1 MAEFNIYRREL
12 GDSSPPS
19 LIASGLTSQ
28 IYSDTTVEKWK
39 TYLYSVG
46 AVIAGVEKISNE
58 TQVRAYNFKSSIAS
72 LFSSSEKGFAYDFS
86 DLSTMFQDTAGT
98 IPVTAV
104 DQLVARVNDLS
115 GNGNHLIQSTSGER
129 PVLKQDAKGYYL
141 WFDGTSKTMQTSGTV
156 DLSGLLLLTTFASLS
171 KDRSTAEIIFETS
184 SDFNLN
190 AGAMALFFDTNL
202 ISFNVLGTSAPNY
215 TLFNVSTTTGGVFTT
230 TSNLALS
237 SNKITTFRKD
247 GVSQAA
253 AVRIDNPSVPLTNQT
268 LYVGARAGTSFY
280 LQTKFR
286 ALVCIGKTVTTTDIE
301 RLENFLI

>member
-98 IPVTAV
+98 TPVTAV
-104 DQLVARVNDLS
+104 DQLVARVDDLS
-115 GNGNHLIQSTSGER
+115 GNGNHLIQSSSGSR

-141 WFDGTSKTMQTSGTV
+141 LFDGTSKTIQTSGDV
-156 DLSGLLLLTTFASLS
+156 DLSGLSLFTVFASLS
-171 KDRSTAEIIFETS
+171 KDRSAAEIIFETS
-184 SDFNLN
+184 ANYNSN
-190 AGAMALFFDTNL
+190 AGSVLFYFDASL
-202 ISFNVLGTSAPNY
+202 IAFNTLGTSAPNY

-230 TSNLALS
+230 TFNLTLS

-253 AVRIDNPSVPLTNQT
+253 ADRVDSPSVPLTNQT
-268 LYVGARAGTSFY
+268 LYVGARAGASFY

-286 ALVCIGKTVTTTDIE
+286 ALVFVGKTVTTTDIE
-301 RLENFLI
+301 QLENLLI